1 MHGAHA
7 VGGAYKCGPHG
18 PFPLVVSFVAGLGRE
33 GVVAGGG
40 WRAAG
45 GSPGVVGSRG
55 CVLAGGCC
63 WRTDRRQVWVQ

>member
-33 GVVAGGG
+33 GGGGGWRVAGGG
-40 WRAAG
+40 R
-45 GSPGVVGSRG
+45 
-55 CVLAGGCC
+55 LAGRSWFQRLRSGR
-63 WRTDRRQVWVQ
+63 WLLLAD